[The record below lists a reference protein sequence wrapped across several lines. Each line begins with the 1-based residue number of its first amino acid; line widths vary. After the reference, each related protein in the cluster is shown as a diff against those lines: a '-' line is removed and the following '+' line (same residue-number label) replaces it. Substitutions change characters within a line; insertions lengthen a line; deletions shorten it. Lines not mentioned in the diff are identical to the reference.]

1 MFLTEKLY
9 KKMKVTSV
17 FLKKKFT
24 HSNKY
29 SVLAYRQIHMLC
41 YGETPHGIG

>member
-1 MFLTEKLY
+1 
-9 KKMKVTSV
+9 MKVMCV
-17 FLKKKFT
+17 FFFKKFT

-29 SVLAYRQIHMLC
+29 SVLAYKQIHMLC